1 MAETTWTPYVEK
13 MKEVLEA
20 LPLTGTKSIQG
31 RDIAAAAGSATLQAF
46 TAEKIEKIVLGA
58 FPGGAS
64 NLGLCSIIPAEGYD
78 LPIFFSRWEEGKSSV
93 GIFVDLLPTVD
104 ILVDEPY
111 RKKYIEPLGEI
122 WGKFS
127 NLSGITPEDDDDLR
141 ACCSIVYTAA
151 VIPIER
157 EGMRLAAL
165 APHTDYLKHYIEF
178 YAAAAAAGDAA
189 KRQEIQRKTAAV
201 KKTLRE
207 HVMKIAAGPAGQ
219 GLAPPASGGLAEIFF

>member
-1 MAETTWTPYVEK
+1 M
-13 MKEVLEA
+13 
-20 LPLTGTKSIQG
+20 
-31 RDIAAAAGSATLQAF
+31 
-46 TAEKIEKIVLGA
+46 
-58 FPGGAS
+58 
-64 NLGLCSIIPAEGYD
+64 
-78 LPIFFSRWEEGKSSV
+78 
-93 GIFVDLLPTVD
+93 DLLPTVD

-122 WGKFS
+122 WGKFA

-178 YAAAAAAGDAA
+178 YASAAAAGDAA
-189 KRQEIQRKTAAV
+189 KRQEIQRKISGGQKNAAR
-201 KKTLRE
+201 TCDENSCQSRR
-207 HVMKIAAGPAGQ
+207 AGPC
-219 GLAPPASGGLAEIFF
+219 APGFRPAR